1 MGELVFSWRSD
12 GGYIERETSTITP
25 IMKTQDKQV
34 ALQEAR
40 KAAELME
47 RLVLQY
53 KDEPNW
59 LELVA
64 DEYKKEAGK

>member
-1 MGELVFSWRSD
+1 
-12 GGYIERETSTITP
+12 
-25 IMKTQDKQV
+25 MKAQDTQAAVK
-34 ALQEAR
+34 EAR

-64 DEYKKEAGK
+64 DEYKKEASK